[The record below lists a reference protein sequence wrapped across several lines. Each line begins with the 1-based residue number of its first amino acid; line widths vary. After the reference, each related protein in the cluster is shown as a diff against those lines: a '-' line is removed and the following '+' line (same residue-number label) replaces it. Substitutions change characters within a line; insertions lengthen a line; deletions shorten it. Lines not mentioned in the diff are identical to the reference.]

1 MKENE
6 KTNTQNNNINSGDK
20 LGYLQLIQEPICRMS
35 TISAIFKGF
44 AAAIVGGIAMISF
57 KYINLIVLGLS
68 FLPVFAFA
76 MLDIYYL
83 KLEKSL
89 DITDFLIIIGIHRI
103 TVVRIGRSYLVANT
117 VTILFRLCHGIR
129 SREVETKVKLLC
141 QRECQRFIMCLVT
154 SICNQIWCHRFI

>member
-83 KLEKSL
+83 KLEKKFRYLNINFEKDEIKKAKATNWDCIKSPSIYL
-89 DITDFLIIIGIHRI
+89 FYPIMIVVLVVVFILKCVKII
-103 TVVRIGRSYLVANT
+103 
-117 VTILFRLCHGIR
+117 
-129 SREVETKVKLLC
+129 
-141 QRECQRFIMCLVT
+141 
-154 SICNQIWCHRFI
+154 

>member
-44 AAAIVGGIAMISF
+44 AAAIVGGIAM
-57 KYINLIVLGLS
+57 VLGLS

-89 DITDFLIIIGIHRI
+89 DIYI
-103 TVVRIGRSYLVANT
+103 
-117 VTILFRLCHGIR
+117 
-129 SREVETKVKLLC
+129 
-141 QRECQRFIMCLVT
+141 
-154 SICNQIWCHRFI
+154 

>member
-83 KLEKSL
+83 KLEKK
-89 DITDFLIIIGIHRI
+89 FR
-103 TVVRIGRSYLVANT
+103 YLY
-117 VTILFRLCHGIR
+117 I
-129 SREVETKVKLLC
+129 KVKDGIQPINYSLNINFEKDEIKKAKAPTGIVLNLH
-141 QRECQRFIMCLVT
+141 QFIC
-154 SICNQIWCHRFI
+154 FIQL

>member
-83 KLEKSL
+83 KLEKK
-89 DITDFLIIIGIHRI
+89 FR
-103 TVVRIGRSYLVANT
+103 YLYIKTYLN
-117 VTILFRLCHGIR
+117 F
-129 SREVETKVKLLC
+129 
-141 QRECQRFIMCLVT
+141 
-154 SICNQIWCHRFI
+154 

>member
-20 LGYLQLIQEPICRMS
+20 LGYLQLIQEPIC
-35 TISAIFKGF
+35 F

-83 KLEKSL
+83 KLEKK
-89 DITDFLIIIGIHRI
+89 FR
-103 TVVRIGRSYLVANT
+103 YLY
-117 VTILFRLCHGIR
+117 I
-129 SREVETKVKLLC
+129 KVKDGIQPINYSLNINFEKDEIKKAKATNWDCIKSPSIYLFYPIMIVVLVVV
-141 QRECQRFIMCLVT
+141 FILKCVK
-154 SICNQIWCHRFI
+154 II

>member
-57 KYINLIVLGLS
+57 KGISLIVLGLS

-83 KLEKSL
+83 KLEKKFRYLYIKVKDGIQPINYSL
-89 DITDFLIIIGIHRI
+89 NINFEKDEIKKAKATNWDCIKSPSIYLFYPMMI
-103 TVVRIGRSYLVANT
+103 VVLVA
-117 VTILFRLCHGIR
+117 VFILKC
-129 SREVETKVKLLC
+129 VK
-141 QRECQRFIMCLVT
+141 I
-154 SICNQIWCHRFI
+154 I

>member
-1 MKENE
+1 MQYPTATVNDNENYKLLLKLNNDKYKDILNNLLQTATEYNIKLEQKEEFAMKENE

-83 KLEKSL
+83 KLEKK
-89 DITDFLIIIGIHRI
+89 FR
-103 TVVRIGRSYLVANT
+103 YLYIKTYLN
-117 VTILFRLCHGIR
+117 F
-129 SREVETKVKLLC
+129 
-141 QRECQRFIMCLVT
+141 
-154 SICNQIWCHRFI
+154 

>member
-6 KTNTQNNNINSGDK
+6 KANTQNNNINSGDK

-68 FLPVFAFA
+68 FLPVFAFT

-83 KLEKSL
+83 KLEKK
-89 DITDFLIIIGIHRI
+89 FR
-103 TVVRIGRSYLVANT
+103 YLY
-117 VTILFRLCHGIR
+117 I
-129 SREVETKVKLLC
+129 KVKDG
-141 QRECQRFIMCLVT
+141 I
-154 SICNQIWCHRFI
+154 